1 MFKDLLAKIGA
12 GRKQQE
18 PDNVVPYG
26 GPFGNLLS
34 KIGINKEATF
44 TLGNK
49 PTQPVQ
55 PTMQPTEAPIKSGI
69 EGSAEN
75 LASFDALRAKMGS
88 PVPST
93 APMNKPSLDVNTM
106 ANMINVYGGKD
117 APLHKY
123 APQMAE
129 ATQYD
134 FWKNNPELL
143 ALLPHLETSSGR
155 NITRPNNL
163 INYGI
168 RDPKI
173 NELFERVGVEDALRR
188 SLKEIGETGN
198 TYSGFRTGQ
207 PLTDEELLAFASVYE
222 PMNED
227 YGPNLVDGRQH
238 IRKTLGW

>member
-1 MFKDLLAKIGA
+1 MFKELLNKIGA
-12 GRKQQE
+12 GRNRIQ

-26 GPFGNLLS
+26 GPFGSLLS
-34 KIGINKEATF
+34 KLGINKEATF
-44 TLGNK
+44 TVNK
-49 PTQPVQ
+49 ETPQPSMKPV
-55 PTMQPTEAPIKSGI
+55 EEIKSGI
-69 EGSAEN
+69 EGSPEN

-88 PVPST
+88 PVPSPVASPMT
-93 APMNKPSLDVNTM
+93 APSLDTNSI

-123 APQMAE
+123 IPQLSE

-143 ALLPHLETSSGR
+143 ALIPHLETSSGR

-173 NELFERVGVEDALRR
+173 NELFERVGIEEALSR
-188 SLKEIGETGN
+188 SLKEIGETGR
-198 TYSGFRTGQ
+198 TYAGFRTGQ
-207 PLTDEELLAFASVYE
+207 PLTDEELLAFANIYE

-227 YGPNLVDGRQH
+227 YGPNLVNGRQH